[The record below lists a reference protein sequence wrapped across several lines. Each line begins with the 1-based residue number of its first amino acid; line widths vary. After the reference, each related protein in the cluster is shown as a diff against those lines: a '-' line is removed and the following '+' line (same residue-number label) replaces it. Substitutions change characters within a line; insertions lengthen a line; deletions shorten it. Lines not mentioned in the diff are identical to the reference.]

1 MRDGVS
7 TLLLYL
13 AAGVVYVVT
22 GVLFVEFMFTSVV
35 AIAYL
40 LLAVW
45 LLPATVRRLR
55 R

>member
-1 MRDGVS
+1 MREGVG
-7 TLLLYL
+7 TLLVYL

-22 GVLFVEFMFTSVV
+22 GVLFVEFMLSSVI

-45 LLPATVRRLR
+45 LVPATVRRLR